1 MTLCFQLSAEGAV
14 REPEIFYEYA
24 KESCMTC
31 SLNINITEKD
41 CGLKFWVVKLHNLSK
56 FMALLGFVCEN

>member
-41 CGLKFWVVKLHNLSK
+41 CGLKF
-56 FMALLGFVCEN
+56 